1 MNEIPPI
8 GFLIALFIAVLL
20 FVEGLYFM
28 LRGAVGAGRRQ
39 MNRRLAIIAQ
49 SHSPQVALR
58 KLQREHGPLDTA
70 VVRIVPML
78 ERMLI
83 EAGSLMPPSIILAT
97 MVALAIFVTVLIY
110 TWVAAPIP
118 LCSAIGL
125 AVGIIAPVAYLR
137 IKRAQRLGA
146 FTKQLPDAVDLMM
159 RGLQVGHPVS
169 VAMGLVAKQMTDPI
183 GSEFGIVVDAVS
195 YGRPLNEALRELA
208 KRVPQSDLHYL
219 VAAIEIQHQSGGNLA
234 EVLRNLSTI
243 IRARFYMYGKIH
255 AASAEGR
262 MSAIAIGAMPIVIS
276 VILSITKPDYFSAVS
291 SHPLFWP
298 IMSLTPVMLIGG
310 WVMIW
315 RLVNFKV

>member
-1 MNEIPPI
+1 
-8 GFLIALFIAVLL
+8 
-20 FVEGLYFM
+20 
-28 LRGAVGAGRRQ
+28 
-39 MNRRLAIIAQ
+39 
-49 SHSPQVALR
+49 
-58 KLQREHGPLDTA
+58 
-70 VVRIVPML
+70 ML